1 MINYIIAGLAGIFIG
16 NEIEKNTL
24 KNKSKDKSKSN
35 SNDKTKEQPLTWQE
49 REKEK
54 PLTWKEWKEEVNS
67 DISSY
72 GMDGAIR
79 EGTGWSVAEDVKN
92 KKFQTL
98 RKEYIK
104 NADKLEKYVDN
115 DPVYDTEYEMS
126 SIDVIDKEGFEGAWE
141 YGTWEGV
148 KRKKFH
154 ELKDN
159 YLKSKESLEK
169 YLK

>member
-1 MINYIIAGLAGIFIG
+1 MINYIIAGLAGIFVG

-24 KNKSKDKSKSN
+24 KNKSKDKSQSN
-35 SNDKTKEQPLTWQE
+35 SNDKTKEKE
-49 REKEK
+49 EK
-54 PLTWKEWKEEVNS
+54 PLTWKEQVNE
-67 DISSY
+67 DIYSY
-72 GMDGAIR
+72 GFDGAIR
-79 EGTGWSVAEDVKN
+79 EGEGWSGAEEIKD
-92 KKFQTL
+92 KKFKTL

-126 SIDVIDKEGFEGAWE
+126 SRDVIDKEGFEGAWE

>member
-1 MINYIIAGLAGIFIG
+1 MIQYLIAGLAGIFIG
-16 NEIEKNTL
+16 NEIEKNTI
-24 KNKSKDKSKSN
+24 KSKPKGKS
-35 SNDKTKEQPLTWQE
+35 KTKEKEEKPLTWKE
-49 REKEK
+49 RDKEK

-67 DISSY
+67 DIYSY

-79 EGTGWSVAEDVKN
+79 EGEGWSVAEDVKN
-92 KKFQTL
+92 EKFQTL

-126 SIDVIDKEGFEGAWE
+126 SRDVIDKEGFEGAWE
-141 YGTWEGV
+141 YSSWEGV

-154 ELKDN
+154 QLKDN
-159 YLKSKESLEK
+159 YLKSKQSLEK
-169 YLK
+169 YIKK